1 MNNKVFYKNTIM
13 LYVLKI
19 SNYLFSFL
27 TVPLQTR
34 VLGAN
39 NYALLGFSLA
49 IVTYFQNFIDFGFTL
64 SGTEKISKNVDD
76 HDKVNNI
83 FSTIFYARILLFAI
97 STIVLFLLY
106 LFVSDIKTNF
116 LLIALYYLSVVLLAF
131 SPDFLYLG
139 LQKME
144 HITYRTLIS
153 KLIFTI
159 LLFFTLRNKNQILLV
174 PIYLILGNLM
184 SIIIVHLHIFYKLKF
199 QLVQIDIKDIVNE
212 IKYTSQ
218 FFLSR
223 FAMTLYTTINTISLG
238 STYGSNSLELG
249 FYRPAEQLIST
260 GKQVIGP
267 VSDSLY
273 PHMVTNKDF
282 RLLKKLI
289 IYGSCLIVVGS
300 LIVFVMSDYIAILL
314 FGENFISTGLYIKLL
329 SPCVL
334 FSFLTIMTGY
344 PLLSPLGL
352 TKYANF
358 SNVAVAI
365 FHIVVTFILLILNKY
380 SVFSLCVL
388 TCISEFLNF
397 FIRFLVYINYK
408 NRMVLK

>member
-1 MNNKVFYKNTIM
+1 MNNRVFYKNTIM

-19 SNYLFSFL
+19 SNYLFSFI

-64 SGTEKISKNVDD
+64 SGTEKISRNVDD

-83 FSTIFYARILLFAI
+83 FSTIFYSRIFLFI
-97 STIVLFLLY
+97 FSTIVLFILY
-106 LFVSDIKTNF
+106 LFVSDIRLNF
-116 LLIALYYLSVVLLAF
+116 LLILLYYLSVVLLAF

-153 KLIFTI
+153 KLIFTV
-159 LLFFTLRNKNQILLV
+159 LLFFTLREENQILLV
-174 PIYLILGNLM
+174 PIYLILGNLL
-184 SIIIVHLHIFYKLKF
+184 SLIIVHLHIFYGLKYKLVYIPF
-199 QLVQIDIKDIVNE
+199 KDVVDE
-212 IKYTSQ
+212 LKYTSQ

-273 PHMVTNKDF
+273 PHMVRNKDF
-282 RLLKKLI
+282 SLLKKIVLL
-289 IYGSCLIVVGS
+289 GSTLIVIGS
-300 LIVFVMSDYIAILL
+300 AIVFILSDYIAVLL
-314 FGENFISTGLYIKLL
+314 FGENFITTGLYIKLL

-352 TKYANF
+352 TKYANL
-358 SNVAVAI
+358 SNVIVAI
-365 FHIVVTFILLILNKY
+365 FHIVCTIILLLLGKY
-380 SVFSLCVL
+380 SVFVLCIL

-397 FIRFLVYINYK
+397 LIRLLVFFKYR
-408 NRMVLK
+408 NR